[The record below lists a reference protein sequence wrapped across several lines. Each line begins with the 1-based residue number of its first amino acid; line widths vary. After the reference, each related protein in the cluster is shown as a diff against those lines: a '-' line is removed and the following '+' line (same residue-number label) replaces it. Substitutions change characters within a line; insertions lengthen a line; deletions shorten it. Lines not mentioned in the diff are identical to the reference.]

1 MLTNRIPFLPSA
13 LLNFAQIFLVLNILG
28 LLSSVNRSQIYFF
41 IIRLSQQK
49 TLAQKHTKF
58 AKVLS
63 KLCQIL
69 KNHLKCCKISLNVGQ
84 NGEILPNLVT
94 LVYISLN
101 LFYLYLSISFS
112 LFFPLHPSSEA
123 ISVIN
128 LVAYLVFAQW
138 ATVRFSGDDSAFI

>member
-1 MLTNRIPFLPSA
+1 MSQTRQLTT
-13 LLNFAQIFLVLNILG
+13 
-28 LLSSVNRSQIYFF
+28 SVTRSQIYFF
-41 IIRLSQQK
+41 IIWLSQQK